1 MKKGTFFVL
10 SGPSG
15 CGKGTVL
22 KEVLKR
28 GGDNVAYSVSATS
41 RAPRAEEREGKN
53 YYFKTRSEF
62 ESLIA
67 AGAFVEYTETYGNYY
82 GTLKSEVEKSIS
94 AGKSIILEIDPV
106 GARNV
111 RREYPDAVLVFLVAP
126 DLEIL
131 KQRLKGRGSEDE
143 NTFRIRHEAALSE
156 MENATLYDYV
166 VVNDEVSRAA
176 DDILAII
183 RAENL
188 RTKNS
193 IEILSGI
200 KGGKQ
205 L

>member
-15 CGKGTVL
+15 SGKGTVL
-22 KEVLKR
+22 KEVLRKSDR
-28 GGDNVAYSVSATS
+28 IVYSVSATS
-41 RAPRAEEREGKN
+41 RSPRAGEVDGIN
-53 YYFKTRSEF
+53 YYFKSREEF
-62 ESLIA
+62 ETLIKA
-67 AGAFVEYTETYGNYY
+67 DAFIEYTETYGNYY
-82 GTLKSEVEKSIS
+82 GTLKSEVEKAIVN
-94 AGKSIILEIDPV
+94 GKNIILEIDPV

-111 RREYPDAVLVFLVAP
+111 RVHYPDAVLMFLVAP
-126 DLEIL
+126 DLEVL
-131 KQRLKGRGSEDE
+131 SSRLSGRGSESAE
-143 NTFRIRHEAALSE
+143 TFKIRHDAALSE

-166 VVNDEVSRAA
+166 VVNDFVERAA

-193 IEILSGI
+193 IEILSRI
-200 KGGKQ
+200 KGGNK

>member
-62 ESLIA
+62 ENLIA

-82 GTLKSEVEKSIS
+82 GTLKSEVEKSMS
-94 AGKSIILEIDPV
+94 AGKNIILEIDPV

>member
-15 CGKGTVL
+15 SGKGTVL
-22 KEVLKR
+22 KEVLRKSDR
-28 GGDNVAYSVSATS
+28 IVYSVSATS
-41 RAPRAEEREGKN
+41 RSPRAGEVDGIN
-53 YYFKTRSEF
+53 YYFKSREEF
-62 ESLIA
+62 ETLIKA
-67 AGAFVEYTETYGNYY
+67 DAFIEYTETYGNYY
-82 GTLKSEVEKSIS
+82 GTLKSEVEKAIEN
-94 AGKSIILEIDPV
+94 GKNLILEIDPV

-111 RREYPDAVLVFLVAP
+111 RAHYPDAVLMFLVAP
-126 DLEIL
+126 DLEVL
-131 KQRLKGRGSEDE
+131 SSRLSGRGSESAE
-143 NTFRIRHEAALSE
+143 TFKIRHDAALSE

-166 VVNDEVSRAA
+166 VVNDFVERAA

-193 IEILSGI
+193 IEILSRI
-200 KGGKQ
+200 KGGNK

>member
-15 CGKGTVL
+15 SGKGTVL
-22 KEVLKR
+22 KEVLRKSDR
-28 GGDNVAYSVSATS
+28 IVYSVSATS
-41 RAPRAEEREGKN
+41 RSPRAGEVDGIN
-53 YYFKTRSEF
+53 YYFKSREEF
-62 ESLIA
+62 ETLIKA
-67 AGAFVEYTETYGNYY
+67 DAFIEYTETYGNYY
-82 GTLKSEVEKSIS
+82 GTLKSEVEKAIVN
-94 AGKSIILEIDPV
+94 GKNIILEIDPV

-111 RREYPDAVLVFLVAP
+111 RAHYPDAVLMFLVAP
-126 DLEIL
+126 DLEVL
-131 KQRLKGRGSEDE
+131 SSRLSGRGSESAE
-143 NTFRIRHEAALSE
+143 TFKIRHDAALSE

-166 VVNDEVSRAA
+166 VVNDFVERAA

-193 IEILSGI
+193 IEILSRI
-200 KGGKQ
+200 KGGNK

>member
-15 CGKGTVL
+15 SGKGTVL
-22 KEVLKR
+22 QEVLRKSDR
-28 GGDNVAYSVSATS
+28 IVYSVSATS
-41 RAPRAEEREGKN
+41 RSPRAGEADGIN
-53 YYFKTRSEF
+53 YYFKSREEF
-62 ESLIA
+62 ETLIKA
-67 AGAFVEYTETYGNYY
+67 DAFIEYTETYGNYY
-82 GTLKSEVEKSIS
+82 GTLKSEVEKAIEN
-94 AGKSIILEIDPV
+94 GKNIILEIDPV

-111 RREYPDAVLVFLVAP
+111 RAHYPDAVLMFLVAP
-126 DLEIL
+126 DLEVL
-131 KQRLKGRGSEDE
+131 SSRLSGRGSESAE
-143 NTFRIRHEAALSE
+143 TFKIRHDAALSE

-166 VVNDEVSRAA
+166 VVNDFVERAA

-193 IEILSGI
+193 IEILSRI
-200 KGGKQ
+200 KGGNK

>member
-15 CGKGTVL
+15 SGKGTVL
-22 KEVLKR
+22 QEVLRKSDR
-28 GGDNVAYSVSATS
+28 IVYSVSATS
-41 RAPRAEEREGKN
+41 RSPRAGEVDGIN
-53 YYFKTRSEF
+53 YYFKSREEF
-62 ESLIA
+62 EMLIKA
-67 AGAFVEYTETYGNYY
+67 DAFIEYTETYGNYY
-82 GTLKSEVEKSIS
+82 GTLKSEVEKAIEN
-94 AGKSIILEIDPV
+94 GKNIILEIDPV

-111 RREYPDAVLVFLVAP
+111 RAHYPDAVLMFLVAP
-126 DLEIL
+126 DLEVL
-131 KQRLKGRGSEDE
+131 SSRLSGRGSESAE
-143 NTFRIRHEAALSE
+143 TFKIRHDAALSE

-166 VVNDEVSRAA
+166 VVNDFVERAA

-193 IEILSGI
+193 IEILSRI
-200 KGGKQ
+200 KGGNK

>member
-15 CGKGTVL
+15 SGKGTVL
-22 KEVLKR
+22 KEVLRKSDR
-28 GGDNVAYSVSATS
+28 IVYSVSATS
-41 RAPRAEEREGKN
+41 RSPRAGEVDGIN
-53 YYFKTRSEF
+53 YYFKSREEF
-62 ESLIA
+62 ETLIKA
-67 AGAFVEYTETYGNYY
+67 DAFIEYTETYGNYY
-82 GTLKSEVEKSIS
+82 GTLKSEVEKAIEN
-94 AGKSIILEIDPV
+94 GKNIILEIDPV

-111 RREYPDAVLVFLVAP
+111 RAHYPDAVLMFLVAP
-126 DLEIL
+126 DLEVL
-131 KQRLKGRGSEDE
+131 SSRLSGRGSESAE
-143 NTFRIRHEAALSE
+143 TFKIRYDAALSE

-166 VVNDEVSRAA
+166 VVNDFVERAA

-193 IEILSGI
+193 IEILSRI
-200 KGGKQ
+200 KGGNK

>member
-15 CGKGTVL
+15 SGKGTVL
-22 KEVLKR
+22 QEVLRKSDR
-28 GGDNVAYSVSATS
+28 IVYSVSATS
-41 RAPRAEEREGKN
+41 RSPRAGEVDGIN
-53 YYFKTRSEF
+53 YYFKSREEF
-62 ESLIA
+62 ETLIKA
-67 AGAFVEYTETYGNYY
+67 DAFIEYTETYGNYY
-82 GTLKSEVEKSIS
+82 GTLKSEVEKAIVN
-94 AGKSIILEIDPV
+94 GKNIILEIDPV

-111 RREYPDAVLVFLVAP
+111 RAHYPDAVLMFLVAP
-126 DLEIL
+126 DLEVL
-131 KQRLKGRGSEDE
+131 SSRLSGRGSESAE
-143 NTFRIRHEAALSE
+143 TFKIRHDAALSE

-166 VVNDEVSRAA
+166 VVNDFVERAA

-193 IEILSGI
+193 IEILSRI
-200 KGGKQ
+200 KGGNK

>member
-15 CGKGTVL
+15 SGKGTVL
-22 KEVLKR
+22 QEVLRKSDR
-28 GGDNVAYSVSATS
+28 IVYSVSATS
-41 RAPRAEEREGKN
+41 RSPRAGEVDGIN
-53 YYFKTRSEF
+53 YYFKSREEF
-62 ESLIA
+62 ETLIKA
-67 AGAFVEYTETYGNYY
+67 DAFIEYTETYGNYY
-82 GTLKSEVEKSIS
+82 GTLKSEVEKAIEN
-94 AGKSIILEIDPV
+94 GKNIILEIDPV

-111 RREYPDAVLVFLVAP
+111 RAHYPDAVLMFLVAP
-126 DLEIL
+126 DLEVL
-131 KQRLKGRGSEDE
+131 SSRLSGRGSESAE
-143 NTFRIRHEAALSE
+143 TFKIRHDAALSE

-166 VVNDEVSRAA
+166 VVNDFVERAA

-193 IEILSGI
+193 IEILSRI
-200 KGGKQ
+200 KGGNN

>member
-15 CGKGTVL
+15 SGKGTVL
-22 KEVLKR
+22 QEVLRKSDR
-28 GGDNVAYSVSATS
+28 IVYSVSATS
-41 RAPRAEEREGKN
+41 RCPRAGEVDGIN
-53 YYFKTRSEF
+53 YYFKSREEF
-62 ESLIA
+62 ETLIKA
-67 AGAFVEYTETYGNYY
+67 DAFIEYTETYGNYY
-82 GTLKSEVEKSIS
+82 GTLKSEVEKAIEN
-94 AGKSIILEIDPV
+94 GKNIILEIDPV

-111 RREYPDAVLVFLVAP
+111 RAHYPDAVLMFLVAP
-126 DLEIL
+126 DLEVL
-131 KQRLKGRGSEDE
+131 SSRLSGRGSESAE
-143 NTFRIRHEAALSE
+143 TFKIRHDAALSE

-166 VVNDEVSRAA
+166 VVNDFVERAA

-193 IEILSGI
+193 IEILSRI
-200 KGGKQ
+200 KGGNK

>member
-15 CGKGTVL
+15 SGKGTVL
-22 KEVLKR
+22 KEVLRKSDR
-28 GGDNVAYSVSATS
+28 IVYSVSATS
-41 RAPRAEEREGKN
+41 RSPRAGEVDGIN
-53 YYFKTRSEF
+53 YYFKSREEF
-62 ESLIA
+62 ETLIKTD
-67 AGAFVEYTETYGNYY
+67 AFIEYTETYGNYY
-82 GTLKSEVEKSIS
+82 GTLKSEVEKAIEN
-94 AGKSIILEIDPV
+94 GKNIILEIDPV

-111 RREYPDAVLVFLVAP
+111 RAHYPDAVLMFLVAP
-126 DLEIL
+126 DLEVL
-131 KQRLKGRGSEDE
+131 SSRLSGRGSESAE
-143 NTFRIRHEAALSE
+143 TFKIRHDAALSE

-166 VVNDEVSRAA
+166 VVNDFVERAA

-193 IEILSGI
+193 IEILSRI
-200 KGGKQ
+200 KGGNK

>member
-15 CGKGTVL
+15 SGKGTVL
-22 KEVLKR
+22 KEVLRKSDR
-28 GGDNVAYSVSATS
+28 IVYSVSATS
-41 RAPRAEEREGKN
+41 RSPRAGEVDGIN
-53 YYFKTRSEF
+53 YYFKSREEF
-62 ESLIA
+62 ETLIKA
-67 AGAFVEYTETYGNYY
+67 DAFIEYTETYGNYY
-82 GTLKSEVEKSIS
+82 GTLKSEVEKAIEN
-94 AGKSIILEIDPV
+94 GKNIILEIDPV

-111 RREYPDAVLVFLVAP
+111 RSHYPDAVLMFLVAP
-126 DLEIL
+126 DLEVL
-131 KQRLKGRGSEDE
+131 SSRLSGRGSESAE
-143 NTFRIRHEAALSE
+143 TFKIRHDAALSE

-166 VVNDEVSRAA
+166 VVNDFVERAA

-193 IEILSGI
+193 IEILSRI
-200 KGGKQ
+200 KGGNK

>member
-15 CGKGTVL
+15 SGKGTVL
-22 KEVLKR
+22 QEVLRKSDR
-28 GGDNVAYSVSATS
+28 IVYSVSATS
-41 RAPRAEEREGKN
+41 RSPRVGEVDGIN
-53 YYFKTRSEF
+53 YYFKSREEF
-62 ESLIA
+62 ETLIKA
-67 AGAFVEYTETYGNYY
+67 DAFIEYTETYGNYY
-82 GTLKSEVEKSIS
+82 GTLKSEVEKAIVN
-94 AGKSIILEIDPV
+94 GKNIILEIDPV

-111 RREYPDAVLVFLVAP
+111 RAHYPDAVLMFLVAP
-126 DLEIL
+126 DLEVL
-131 KQRLKGRGSEDE
+131 SSRLSGRGSESAE
-143 NTFRIRHEAALSE
+143 TFKIRHDAALSE

-166 VVNDEVSRAA
+166 VVNDFVERAA

-193 IEILSGI
+193 IEILSRI
-200 KGGKQ
+200 KGGNK

>member
-193 IEILSGI
+193 IEILSEI

>member
-15 CGKGTVL
+15 SGKGTVL
-22 KEVLKR
+22 KEVLRKSDR
-28 GGDNVAYSVSATS
+28 IVYSVSATS
-41 RAPRAEEREGKN
+41 RSPRAGEVDGIN
-53 YYFKTRSEF
+53 YYFKSREEF
-62 ESLIA
+62 ETLIKA
-67 AGAFVEYTETYGNYY
+67 DAFIEYTETYGNYY
-82 GTLKSEVEKSIS
+82 GTLKSEVEKAIEN
-94 AGKSIILEIDPV
+94 GKNIILEIDPV

-111 RREYPDAVLVFLVAP
+111 RAHYPDAVLMFLVAP
-126 DLEIL
+126 DLEVL
-131 KQRLKGRGSEDE
+131 SSRLSGRGSENAE
-143 NTFRIRHEAALSE
+143 TFKIRHEAALSE

-166 VVNDEVSRAA
+166 VVNDFVERAA

-193 IEILSGI
+193 IEILSRI
-200 KGGKQ
+200 KGGNK

>member
-15 CGKGTVL
+15 SGKGTVL
-22 KEVLKR
+22 KEVLRKSDR
-28 GGDNVAYSVSATS
+28 IVYSVSATS
-41 RAPRAEEREGKN
+41 RSPRAGEVDGIN
-53 YYFKTRSEF
+53 YYFKSREEF
-62 ESLIA
+62 ETLIKA
-67 AGAFVEYTETYGNYY
+67 DAFIEYTETYGNYY
-82 GTLKSEVEKSIS
+82 GTLKSEVEKAIEN
-94 AGKSIILEIDPV
+94 GKNIILEIDPV

-111 RREYPDAVLVFLVAP
+111 RAHYPDAVLMFLVAP
-126 DLEIL
+126 DLKVL
-131 KQRLKGRGSEDE
+131 SSRLSGRGSESAE
-143 NTFRIRHEAALSE
+143 TFKIRHDAALSE

-166 VVNDEVSRAA
+166 VVNDFVERAA

-193 IEILSGI
+193 IEILSRI
-200 KGGKQ
+200 KGGNK

>member
-15 CGKGTVL
+15 SGKGTVL
-22 KEVLKR
+22 KEVLRKSDR
-28 GGDNVAYSVSATS
+28 IVYSVSATS
-41 RAPRAEEREGKN
+41 RSPRAGEVDGIN
-53 YYFKTRSEF
+53 YYFKSREEF
-62 ESLIA
+62 ETLIKA
-67 AGAFVEYTETYGNYY
+67 DAFIEYTETYGNYY
-82 GTLKSEVEKSIS
+82 GTLKSEVEKAIENC
-94 AGKSIILEIDPV
+94 KNIILEIDPV

-111 RREYPDAVLVFLVAP
+111 RAHYPDAVLMFLVAP
-126 DLEIL
+126 DLEVL
-131 KQRLKGRGSEDE
+131 SSRLSGRGSESAE
-143 NTFRIRHEAALSE
+143 TFKIRHDAALSE

-166 VVNDEVSRAA
+166 VVNDFVERAA

-193 IEILSGI
+193 IEILSRI
-200 KGGKQ
+200 KGGNK

>member
-15 CGKGTVL
+15 SGKGTVL
-22 KEVLKR
+22 QEVLRKSDR
-28 GGDNVAYSVSATS
+28 IVYSVSATS
-41 RAPRAEEREGKN
+41 RSPRAGEVDGIN
-53 YYFKTRSEF
+53 YYFKSREEF
-62 ESLIA
+62 ETLIKA
-67 AGAFVEYTETYGNYY
+67 DAFIEYTETYGNYY
-82 GTLKSEVEKSIS
+82 GTLKSEVEKAIVN
-94 AGKSIILEIDPV
+94 GKNVILEIDPV

-111 RREYPDAVLVFLVAP
+111 RAHYPDAVLMFLVAP
-126 DLEIL
+126 DLEVL
-131 KQRLKGRGSEDE
+131 SSRLSGRGSESAE
-143 NTFRIRHEAALSE
+143 TFKIRHDAALSE

-166 VVNDEVSRAA
+166 VVNDFVERAA

-193 IEILSGI
+193 IEILSRI
-200 KGGKQ
+200 KGGNK

>member
-15 CGKGTVL
+15 SGKGTVL
-22 KEVLKR
+22 QEVLRKSDR
-28 GGDNVAYSVSATS
+28 IVYSVSATS
-41 RAPRAEEREGKN
+41 RSPRAGEVDGIN
-53 YYFKTRSEF
+53 YYFKSREEF
-62 ESLIA
+62 ETLIKA
-67 AGAFVEYTETYGNYY
+67 DAFIEYTETYGNYY
-82 GTLKSEVEKSIS
+82 GTLKSEVEKAIVN
-94 AGKSIILEIDPV
+94 GKNIILEIDPV

-111 RREYPDAVLVFLVAP
+111 RAHYPDAVLMFLVAP
-126 DLEIL
+126 DLEVL
-131 KQRLKGRGSEDE
+131 SSRLSGRGSESAE
-143 NTFRIRHEAALSE
+143 TFKIRHDAALSE

-166 VVNDEVSRAA
+166 VVNDFVERAA

-193 IEILSGI
+193 IEILSKI
-200 KGGKQ
+200 KGGNK

>member
-1 MKKGTFFVL
+1 MKKGVFFVL

-28 GGDNVAYSVSATS
+28 GGDSVAYSVSATS
-41 RAPRAEEREGKN
+41 RAPRAEETEGKN

-82 GTLKSEVEKSIS
+82 GTLKSEVEKSML
-94 AGKSIILEIDPV
+94 AGKNIILEIDPV